1 MLAISFFSKNVLDPV
16 DTVYNQNHY
25 VLKKKRNP
33 QLAAT
38 ENLLQLI
45 SDNARI
51 ESFLELP

>member
-1 MLAISFFSKNVLDPV
+1 MLAISFFSKNVLDSV
-16 DTVYNQNHY
+16 DTIYNQNHY
-25 VLKKKRNP
+25 VLEKKRNP

-38 ENLLQLI
+38 ENLLLLI